1 METETSQKIPLPKKP
16 KGAVPIF
23 LWWLKKLFW
32 LGGRTICPRCEKG
45 RMFESYFKVHKRC
58 PECKVVLQPHAGDE
72 LGVIALG
79 YFMTLA
85 PSMVGLVLAYFYT
98 DWSPL
103 QLLLFFFFLMTAIL
117 IGFYRNIK
125 GIWIGFVFLLTGL
138 RTRL

>member
-1 METETSQKIPLPKKP
+1 
-16 KGAVPIF
+16 
-23 LWWLKKLFW
+23 
-32 LGGRTICPRCEKG
+32 
-45 RMFESYFKVHKRC
+45 MFESYFKVHKRC
-58 PECKVVLQPHAGDE
+58 PECKVILQPHAGDE

-85 PSMVGLVLAYFYT
+85 PSMIGLVLAYFYT

-103 QLLLFFFFLMTAIL
+103 QLLFFFFFLMTSIL

-138 RTRL
+138 RKRL